1 MKYRSS
7 LSVFDLWEGV
17 LQDVGSSRHC
27 ALLDQIAACLD
38 ESDSETLRVMTWTG
52 DYDDA
57 ARALFEPVE
66 RVETRYRRLKRRAR

>member
-1 MKYRSS
+1 MSYHSS
-7 LSVFDLWEGV
+7 LTVFDLWEGV
-17 LQDVGSSRHC
+17 TQDVGSSRHC

-38 ESDSETLRVMTWTG
+38 DSDSETLRIMTWTG

-57 ARALFEPVE
+57 ARALYEPVE